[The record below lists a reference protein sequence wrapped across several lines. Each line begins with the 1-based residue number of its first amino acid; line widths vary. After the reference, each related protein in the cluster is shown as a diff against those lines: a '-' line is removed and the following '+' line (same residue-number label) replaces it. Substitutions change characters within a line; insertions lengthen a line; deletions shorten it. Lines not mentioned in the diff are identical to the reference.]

1 MPVVGITH
9 DQAGADRHFSPGDL
23 ARLRTAAEVR
33 VLGPCRDPGFADR
46 LADVE
51 VLLGSWGMA
60 RLDAALLAKA
70 PRLRA
75 ICYAAGSVKG
85 FVTDE
90 SYARG
95 VVVTTAMHA
104 NALPVVEWTLAIMTL
119 ASKNGLLAME
129 RIRAGKREAFHV
141 HEPACTGMYD
151 ITVGIIGFGAVGRL
165 MVERLR
171 DFAVRIAVH
180 DPYADPVAIAAAGGE
195 AMSLLELAAA
205 SHIVSLHA
213 PDLPQTRG
221 MISRQV
227 FAAMRTGSI
236 FINTARG
243 RLVDEAALIDELRA
257 GRISA
262 YLDVTHPEPPAA
274 GSPLYDLPNC
284 WLSPHRAGSYAQEV
298 RRMGR
303 FAIDECLAI
312 LAGRAPRAA
321 VTQAMLATMA

>member
-1 MPVVGITH
+1 MIVGITH
-9 DQAGADRHFSPGDL
+9 DAVGVDRHFSACDL
-23 ARLRTAAEVR
+23 ERLRNVAEIR
-33 VLGPCRDPGFADR
+33 VLGSSRDPGFTRQLSD
-46 LADVE
+46 LD
-51 VLLGSWGMA
+51 LLIGSWGMA
-60 RLDAALLAKA
+60 KLDAALLAAA

-75 ICYAAGSVKG
+75 VCYAAGSVKG

-104 NALPVVEWTLAIMTL
+104 NALPVVEWTLAVMTL
-119 ASKNGLLAME
+119 ASKNAFTAMT
-129 RIRAGKREAFHV
+129 RIRAGRREAFHG

-151 ITVGIIGFGAVGRL
+151 ITVGIIGFGAIGRML
-165 MVERLR
+165 VERLR
-171 DFAVRIAVH
+171 DFAVRVAVF
-180 DPYADPVAIAAAGGE
+180 DPYADPARIAAAGGV
-195 AMSLLELAAA
+195 AMSLVELVKT

-213 PDLPQTRG
+213 PDIPATQR
-221 MISRQV
+221 MMSREV
-227 FAAMRTGSI
+227 FAAMRSGAI

-243 RLVDEAALIDELRA
+243 RLVDESALIDELRT

-262 YLDVTHPEPPAA
+262 YLDVTHPEPPDA

-312 LAGRAPRAA
+312 IAGRAPRAA
-321 VTQAMLATMA
+321 VSRDMLETMA